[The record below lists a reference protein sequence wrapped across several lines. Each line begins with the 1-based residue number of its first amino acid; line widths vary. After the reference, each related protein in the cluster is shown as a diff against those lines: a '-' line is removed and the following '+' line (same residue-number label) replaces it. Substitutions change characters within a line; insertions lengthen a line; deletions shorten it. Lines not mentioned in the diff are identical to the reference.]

1 MKYDEGRAPM
11 HLVPPEAIKA
21 IAEVFAFGAE
31 KYSPNNWRFD
41 GGTTDHS
48 RTYASIQR
56 HLNSYWSGVDL
67 DPESGQLHLA
77 HALTQC
83 MILLIHV
90 MDNPEMDDRYT
101 TIKRENEENER
112 K

>member
-1 MKYDEGRAPM
+1 MKFDEDRAPM

-41 GGTTDHS
+41 GDKTNHS

-56 HLNSYWSGVDL
+56 HLNSYWSGEDL
-67 DPESGQLHLA
+67 DPESGKLHLA
-77 HALTQC
+77 HALTQT
-83 MILLIHV
+83 MILLTHV
-90 MDNPEMDDRYT
+90 LDNPEMDDRYST
-101 TIKRENEENER
+101 LKN
-112 K
+112 KK